1 LGSDA
6 VVVVLAS
13 RQEGVQEERKGM
25 VLPAGVRKDWVEEV
39 AEGCKDTVKWEEGR
53 GSADQQECKDLNHSQ
68 SMVGMVEYLKAMRRA

>member
-1 LGSDA
+1 LESDA

-13 RQEGVQEERKGM
+13 WQVGVQEERKGM

-39 AEGCKDTVKWEEGR
+39 VESCKDTVKREEGR

-68 SMVGMVEYLKAMRRA
+68 SMVGMVGYLKAMRRA